1 MDVFDLCVCRDMNC
15 VDEGLYVYM
24 CGWLMI
30 RRMVKPV
37 NRREFLDGRV
47 EPLLYS
53 IYIHA

>member
-1 MDVFDLCVCRDMNC
+1 MRVSGYMNC